1 MIVSRLIAPLDVG
14 YKILERPVS
23 LLTGLLRLYN
33 KSCGKISQAIFLHKK
48 ILPSIM

>member
-23 LLTGLLRLYN
+23 LLTGLL
-33 KSCGKISQAIFLHKK
+33 II
-48 ILPSIM
+48 

>member
-1 MIVSRLIAPLDVG
+1 MNTIEIKNLNK
-14 YKILERPVS
+14 KIKGKSYEACFLW
-23 LLTGLLRLYN
+23 LYN